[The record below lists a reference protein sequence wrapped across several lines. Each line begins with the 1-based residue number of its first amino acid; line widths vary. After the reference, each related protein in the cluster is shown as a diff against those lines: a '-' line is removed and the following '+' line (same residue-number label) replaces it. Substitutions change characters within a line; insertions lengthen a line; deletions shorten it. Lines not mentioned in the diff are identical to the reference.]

1 MTITKHSSDAE
12 IHQAVSKWLD
22 ANWNRAERAPLQSDD
37 QTARD
42 WLTRVLE
49 AGWSVPSWS
58 TDFFGLGL
66 SGRQSLIIEHAFN
79 EYKAPGAAR
88 DRFHLGAITVYKVG
102 SESLKRAL
110 LRDLLTGPICCL
122 LYSEPN
128 AGSDL
133 AGVRTR
139 AVRDGD
145 GYIINGQKVWT
156 SNAMEAEYGMLL
168 ARTDWDAPKHQG
180 ITFFLFPMKQS
191 GVEVRPINQIT
202 GESEFNEVFI
212 TDARV
217 SAANIIGDVNQGW
230 KAFQTAIA
238 YERLIM
244 GQGVTARRQ
253 TGTRAS
259 HPLIRLAD
267 RAGKLNDSHVRQ
279 KIAQAIAYREL
290 NKLNNDR
297 AKAEMAAGTGLS
309 LMSLSKLAM
318 SRIQHGEAAL
328 ATELLG
334 VEALLDGDQYPDAR
348 DTHFDSAKAYM
359 NSIGGG
365 TDQIQ
370 RNIIAEKVLGLPKE
384 PEHDKGVPFREVRIR
399 AMDD

>member
-1 MTITKHSSDAE
+1 MTITQHSSDAE
-12 IHQAVSKWLD
+12 IQRAVNEWLE
-22 ANWNRAERAPLQSDD
+22 ANWNREERV
-37 QTARD
+37 ARD
-42 WLTRVLE
+42 SDHYTEQAWLTRVVE

-58 TDFFGLGL
+58 PEYYGLGL
-66 SGRQSLIIEHAFN
+66 SGRQSRIIENAFK
-79 EYKAPGAAR
+79 EYKTPGAAR
-88 DRFHLGAITVYKVG
+88 DRYHLGAITVYKVG
-102 SESLKRAL
+102 SDTLKRAVL
-110 LRDLLTGPICCL
+110 KELLTGPICCL

-139 AVRDGD
+139 AVQDGND
-145 GYIINGQKVWT
+145 YIINGQKVWT

-180 ITFFLFPMKQS
+180 ITFFLFPMKQP

-212 TDARV
+212 ADARV
-217 SAANIIGDVNQGW
+217 SIDNVIGEVNQGW

-253 TGTRAS
+253 KSTTAT
-259 HPLIRLAD
+259 HPLISLAN
-267 RAGKLNDSHVRQ
+267 RAGQLGDSHVRQ

-297 AKAEMAAGTGLS
+297 AKVEMAAGTGFS

-334 VEALLDGDQYPDAR
+334 VEGLLDGDQYPDAR
-348 DTHFDSAKAYM
+348 DAHFDSAKAYM

-399 AMDD
+399 AMDE

>member
-139 AVRDGD
+139 AV
-145 GYIINGQKVWT
+145 
-156 SNAMEAEYGMLL
+156 
-168 ARTDWDAPKHQG
+168 
-180 ITFFLFPMKQS
+180 
-191 GVEVRPINQIT
+191 
-202 GESEFNEVFI
+202 
-212 TDARV
+212 
-217 SAANIIGDVNQGW
+217 
-230 KAFQTAIA
+230 
-238 YERLIM
+238 
-244 GQGVTARRQ
+244 
-253 TGTRAS
+253 
-259 HPLIRLAD
+259 
-267 RAGKLNDSHVRQ
+267 
-279 KIAQAIAYREL
+279 
-290 NKLNNDR
+290 
-297 AKAEMAAGTGLS
+297 
-309 LMSLSKLAM
+309 
-318 SRIQHGEAAL
+318 
-328 ATELLG
+328 
-334 VEALLDGDQYPDAR
+334 
-348 DTHFDSAKAYM
+348 
-359 NSIGGG
+359 
-365 TDQIQ
+365 
-370 RNIIAEKVLGLPKE
+370 
-384 PEHDKGVPFREVRIR
+384 
-399 AMDD
+399 